1 MSFLSD
7 LLSPGPASSDEFSRE
22 WQEAFGMFESQKV
35 EAGGPAAASARGG
48 AGAAAASAAPA
59 PAPAPGGGV
68 AAGAAGL
75 RGLGGFLPS
84 QLLDQSLSATGQ
96 TTPSTGEESS
106 VQHKS

>member
-48 AGAAAASAAPA
+48 AGAAASAA